1 MLLVGGV
8 KNMNYAAGLYLAC
21 ILAGFALI
29 KMPTIGFLAGLYPFF
44 HIVGALAILIFA
56 FALIYYGIKALIKS

>member
-1 MLLVGGV
+1 
-8 KNMNYAAGLYLAC
+8 MNQFAALFLAC

-29 KMPTIGFLAGLYPFF
+29 KMPTIGFLAALYPFF

-56 FALIYYGIKALIKS
+56 FALIYYGLKALFKK